1 MTKETGESSEGIHG
15 DKLYQ
20 ERARRALP
28 VLVRQALA
36 GKPLF
41 YQELADELGMPNPR
55 NLNYVLG
62 SVGQSLVELGTRWQE
77 SIPPI
82 QCLVVNQSDELPG
95 QGFGWFMPNKDEWNT
110 LSKRQ
115 KTTLVEAVNQ
125 QIYAYPKW
133 LDVLQALHLPAI
145 KTNYAALIEKATQFR
160 AGGESEEHRALKEFV
175 RLHPELVGVG
185 KRFGPGIAEKA
196 IPSGDKLD
204 VFFDANEEW
213 VGVEVKSARS
223 NEEDVLR
230 GIFQC
235 VKYDAVL
242 NAMCVATENGKAVR
256 TVLVLEEALPSKLR
270 ELKLML
276 GIEVIE
282 GVKPLA
288 SVG

>member
-1 MTKETGESSEGIHG
+1 MTKETAESSEGIHG

-62 SVGQSLVELGTRWQE
+62 SVGQSLVELGTTWQE

-95 QGFGWFMPNKDEWNT
+95 QGFGWFMPNKDEWKA

-145 KTNYAALIEKATQFR
+145 KTNYAALIEKATHFR
-160 AGGESEEHRALKEFV
+160 AGGEGEEHRVLKEFV

-242 NAMCVATENGKAVR
+242 NAMCVSTQNGKAVR

-276 GIEVIE
+276 GIEVVE